1 MKKKYKVG
9 MYGGKF
15 MPFHKGHMYC
25 VEKAASMCEK
35 LYVLLFYGN
44 DQELKILKERPKDK
58 WLFPESRLEIM
69 KKACSKLDN
78 VIVEAIDVTKC
89 KNPDGSE
96 DWEAETPLV
105 LNICGELD
113 AVFGSESGYSDYF
126 SKAYPKAEYVI
137 IDEDRKTVPI
147 SGTMIRNMNE
157 EERKKW
163 II

>member
-1 MKKKYKVG
+1 MNKKYKVG

-25 VEKAASMCEK
+25 VEKAASMCET
-35 LYVLLFYGN
+35 LYVLLFYGS
-44 DQELKILKERPKDK
+44 DQEIKILKERQKDK
-58 WLFPESRLEIM
+58 WLFPESRLERM
-69 KKACSKLDN
+69 KNACKKLDN
-78 VIVEAIDVTKC
+78 VIVEAIDVTNC
-89 KNPDGSE
+89 KHPDGTE

-105 LNICGELD
+105 LAVCGELD

-126 SKAYPKAEYVI
+126 NKAYPKAEYVI
-137 IDEDRKTVPI
+137 IDEDRNAVPI
-147 SGTMIRNMNE
+147 SGTMIRQMNE